1 MMHRYLL
8 ASVCLLSA
16 PLIASAQRGGSSI
29 PALDKGEANVQRSTQ
44 IYKTIGHDVGDVKL
58 KMFLYKPADWKAT
71 DKRAAIVFFFGGGWK
86 SGSPKQFDKQ
96 ATYLASRGM
105 VAMAADYRVKSRQGV
120 DPEQC
125 VNDAKSAIRWV
136 RSNAAKLGIDSD
148 KIVSSGGSAG
158 GHLAAA
164 VGTIKGFEEKG
175 EDSAISSVPN
185 AMVCFN
191 PALDTTKDGWGDVER
206 GKGLEAR
213 FGGADK
219 ARALSPLH
227 SVKKGVPPT
236 LILHGEDDP
245 TVPFAQATAFAKAM
259 KAAGNRCEVAGYKG
273 EKHGFFNFGR
283 GGNKM
288 FLATTI
294 RMDEFLQ
301 SLRYLKGKVTLGKKG
316 DE

>member
-1 MMHRYLL
+1 MTTRLFPMIVGAAVLALALL
-8 ASVCLLSA
+8 PTAGVAQKSA
-16 PLIASAQRGGSSI
+16 KPTGAI
-29 PALDKGEANVQRSTQ
+29 PGEANVKRSTQ
-44 IYKTIGHDVGDVKL
+44 IYKTIGDVEL
-58 KMFLYKPADWKAT
+58 KMFIYKPADWKAT
-71 DKRAAIVFFFGGGWK
+71 DKRPAIVFFFGGGWR
-86 SGSPKQFDKQ
+86 SGSTSQFEKQ

-136 RSNAAKLGIDSD
+136 RSHAGKLGVDPN

-164 VGTIKGFEEKG
+164 VGTVKGFEEKG
-175 EDSAISSVPN
+175 EDTAISSVPN

-191 PALDTTKDGWGDVER
+191 PALDTTKEAWGDLER
-206 GKGLEAR
+206 GKGLEER
-213 FGGADK
+213 FGGAAK
-219 ARALSPLH
+219 SRALSPLH
-227 SVKKGVPPT
+227 SVKKGTPPT

-245 TVPFAQATAFAKAM
+245 TVPFSQATAFAKAM

-273 EKHGFFNFGR
+273 ERHGFFNFGK

-288 FLATTI
+288 FIATLVRT
-294 RMDEFLQ
+294 DEFLQ
-301 SLRYLKGKVTLGKKG
+301 SLGYLKGEATLKN
-316 DE
+316 